1 MNKYFNVAG
10 RNVVIIGGAGGL
22 GQANAQAYVEAG
34 ANVAIAS
41 RNEESL
47 KRAQAEI
54 KAATGKEI
62 KYFVCDAVDENAVSK
77 LVSDTV
83 DALGKIDVLIC
94 TQAMNKKFSAEE
106 FPLDIFDEMLR
117 INILSLMC
125 CCKHF
130 GKHMMANGYG
140 KIILY
145 SSTRGKVATK
155 APGNAGYCATKGAVD
170 MLTRQLASEFGPHGI
185 TVNAI
190 GPTNTETPMT
200 KAIFEQRGG
209 DAYRATLAGDHPMRR
224 VADPDDC
231 CGVAL
236 FLGSPASDYVTGNII
251 YPDGGLTCNR

>member
-1 MNKYFNVAG
+1 MSNWFNVKG
-10 RNVVIIGGAGGL
+10 KNVVIIGGAGGL
-22 GQANAQAYVEAG
+22 GQSNALAYAEEG
-34 ANVAIAS
+34 ANVVIAS

-54 KAATGKEI
+54 KAACGKEV
-62 KYFVCDAVDENAVSK
+62 KYFVADASVEADVIK
-77 LVSDTV
+77 LVEDCV
-83 DALGKIDVLIC
+83 AALGKVDVLIC
-94 TQAMNKKFSAEE
+94 TQAMNKKFNAED
-106 FPLDIFDEMLR
+106 FPLDIFEQMLKV
-117 INILSLMC
+117 NVLSLMS
-125 CCKHF
+125 CCKYF
-130 GKHMMANGYG
+130 GKHMMENKYG

-155 APGNAGYCATKGAVD
+155 APGNAGYCSTKGAVD

-200 KAIFEQRGG
+200 VEIFEQRGG
-209 DAYRATLAGDHPMRR
+209 DAYRATLANDHPMRR
-224 VADPDDC
+224 VATPDDC
-231 CGVAL
+231 SGVAL